1 MGYKENYE
9 SWLNNPYFDEDTRKE
24 LQSIA
29 GDEKEI
35 EERFYMDLEFG
46 TAGLRGVIGAGTN
59 RMNIYTVR
67 KATQGLANYICN
79 VGAQKKGVAIAY
91 DSRRM
96 SPEFA
101 DEAALCLAANGIKAY
116 VFESL
121 RPTPELSYAVR
132 KLGCTAGINITAS
145 HNPPEYNGYKVYWED
160 GAQITPPHD
169 TGIMDEVK
177 KVTDYVTVKTMTLEA
192 AKEAG
197 LYQVI
202 GADIDDPYI
211 AELKKLVLHQ
221 DCIDAVGADMKI
233 VYTPLHG
240 TGNIPVRRV
249 LKELGFKNVYVV
261 PEQELPDGNF
271 PTVKAPN
278 PEAKEAFALALA
290 LAKKVGAELVM
301 ATDPDGDRLGIYAL
315 DSESGEYKEFTG
327 NMSGAL
333 LCEYV
338 LSQLQEKGTLPE
350 NAAVTSTVVIT
361 SMIRNICKEYGVFC
375 DDNNLIGFKY
385 IAGKI
390 RDYEQ
395 TGSHTY
401 VFGLE
406 ESYGCLPGTY
416 ARDKDAIVASMTL
429 CEAAAYYKTKNM
441 TLWDAMLAMYERYG
455 YYKDDVTSITL
466 KGIEGLA
473 KIQSIMDT
481 LRVNAPAEIGKYQVT
496 AVRDYKKDTITDVK
510 TGAVKPTGLPSSN
523 VLYYELTDDA
533 WVCVRPS
540 GTEPKVKFYLGV
552 KGTSLDDAEKK
563 SKELSAAVH
572 TMIDAML

>member
-1 MGYKENYE
+1 MDKTIQNLYDQ
-9 SWLNNPYFDEDTRKE
+9 WLDSPVIDDATKAE
-24 LQSIA
+24 LRAIA
-29 GDEKEI
+29 GDEAEI
-35 EERFYMDLEFG
+35 EDRFYRSLEFG
-46 TAGLRGVIGAGTN
+46 TGGLRGVIGAGTN
-59 RMNIYTVR
+59 RMNIYTVTMV
-67 KATQGLANYICN
+67 TQGLANYICEK
-79 VGAQKKGVAIAY
+79 GFAGRGVAISY
-91 DSRRM
+91 DSRNM

-101 DEAALCLAANGIKAY
+101 MATALCLCANGIPAY
-116 VFESL
+116 LFTSL

-132 KLGCTAGINITAS
+132 YLKCISGINITAS
-145 HNPPEYNGYKVYWED
+145 HNPAKYNGYKVYWED
-160 GAQITPPHD
+160 GAQIVSPVD
-169 TGIMDEVK
+169 KEIIAKVNAIADLSEVK
-177 KVTDYVTVKTMTLEA
+177 KMSKEDA
-192 AKEAG
+192 IAKG
-197 LYQVI
+197 LLHL
-202 GADIDDPYI
+202 IDKEVDDAYI
-211 AELKKLVLHQ
+211 AELHKLVMRQ
-221 DCIDAVGADMKI
+221 DLIDKASDLKI

-240 TGNIPVRRV
+240 TGLVPVTRV
-249 LKELGFKNVYVV
+249 LSELGFKNVYVV
-261 PEQELPDGNF
+261 PEQEKPDGNF

-278 PEAKEAFALALA
+278 PEAKEAFALGLT

-416 ARDKDAIVASMTL
+416 ARDKDAVGTVMLLA
-429 CEAAAYYKTKNM
+429 EAAAYYKDKGM
-441 TLWDAMLAMYERYG
+441 TLWDQMKVLFEKYG
-455 YYKDDVTSITL
+455 YYRENIETMTL
-466 KGIEGLA
+466 EGKSGA
-473 KIQSIMDT
+473 QKIQSMIQS
-481 LRVNAPAEIGKYQVT
+481 LRDNPLDEIGGYKVKSI
-496 AVRDYKKDTITDVK
+496 RDYKLNTVLNTE
-510 TGAVKPTGLPSSN
+510 TGEQTMGDLPKSN
-523 VLYYELTDDA
+523 MIYYELEDDT
-533 WVCVRPS
+533 WFLVRPS
-540 GTEPKVKFYLGV
+540 GTEPKIKFYLGV
-552 KGTSLDDAEKK
+552 KGTSVEDSIEKTK
-563 SKELSAAVH
+563 ALGATIK
-572 TMIDAML
+572 AMFA